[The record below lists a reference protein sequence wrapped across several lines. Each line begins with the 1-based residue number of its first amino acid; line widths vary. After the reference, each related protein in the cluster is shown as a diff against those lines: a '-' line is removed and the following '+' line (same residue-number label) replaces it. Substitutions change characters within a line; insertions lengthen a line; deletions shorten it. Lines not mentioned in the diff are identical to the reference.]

1 MAQVGR
7 PSKYTS
13 DMLPIVIE
21 LMKEGASLIEVSAAI
36 GVNDETIQ
44 DWKDPKSPRYK
55 EEFSVAIQEGVRLSA
70 AWWQRMGRT
79 NLKEKDFQTGL
90 WYANM
95 KNRFGWRD
103 KTETEQTIVAD
114 VTSNGEAISDRSM
127 LDDIMQ
133 ALKDKTAEEAK

>member
-7 PSKYTS
+7 PSKYTP
-13 DMLPIVIE
+13 DMLPKIIE
-21 LMKEGASLIEVSAAI
+21 LMKEGASLVEVSAEI

-55 EEFSVAIQEGVRLSA
+55 EEFSVTIQEGVSLSA

-79 NLKEKDFQTGL
+79 NLTERDFQTGL

-114 VTSNGEAISDRSM
+114 VTSNGETLNDRSM
-127 LDDIMQ
+127 LDDIMKT
-133 ALKDKTAEEAK
+133 LKDRTADQA